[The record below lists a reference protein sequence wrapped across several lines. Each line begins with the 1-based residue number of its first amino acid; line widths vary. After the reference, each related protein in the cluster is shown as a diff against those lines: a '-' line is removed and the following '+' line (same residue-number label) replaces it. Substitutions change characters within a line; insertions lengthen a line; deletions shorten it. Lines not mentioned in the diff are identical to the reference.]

1 MEYSHLKLIH
11 LLAVTLFLGNT
22 ITGAFWMRIAVKT
35 KDLKIIAHTMKGV
48 ITSDRYFTIPGVI
61 IITAGGFMAA
71 ISGHYPILKTG
82 WIFWSI
88 VTFSA
93 SGIAFSFKVAPLQK
107 KIHNLILG
115 KETFTDLDW
124 INFNKIRLAWDI
136 WGLIAVLTSLAA
148 FVMMTLKIPH

>member
-11 LLAVTLFLGNT
+11 LLAVTIFLGNT
-22 ITGAFWMRIAVKT
+22 ITALFWMNIAVKT
-35 KDLKIIAHTMKGV
+35 KDLKIITHTMKGI

-61 IITAGGFMAA
+61 IITVGGFMAA

-88 VTFSA
+88 ILFSV
-93 SGIAFSFKVAPLQK
+93 SGIVFSFIVAPLQK
-107 KIHNLILG
+107 KIYTLTLN
-115 KETFTDLDW
+115 KETFSDFDW
-124 INFNKIRLAWDI
+124 VNFSKVCLAWDI

-148 FVMMTLKIPH
+148 FVMMVLKIPQ